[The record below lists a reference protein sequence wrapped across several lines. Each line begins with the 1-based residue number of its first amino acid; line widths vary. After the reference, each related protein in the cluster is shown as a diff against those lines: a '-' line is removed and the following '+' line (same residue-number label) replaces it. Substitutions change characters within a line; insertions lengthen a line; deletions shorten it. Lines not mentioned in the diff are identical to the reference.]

1 MVLLTI
7 TSRRQVLITKSVW
20 FITAL
25 RVLAKR
31 NGIRWLN
38 MRHTNGPWFCD
49 GNFVRHVDTSKLIAE
64 VYISPTSQNGNIMAD
79 SRLIASAPDLLEA
92 LYSALDLIKNE
103 LG

>member
-1 MVLLTI
+1 
-7 TSRRQVLITKSVW
+7 
-20 FITAL
+20 
-25 RVLAKR
+25 
-31 NGIRWLN
+31 

-103 LG
+103 LGYGIVTDEIQAAIAKAKGISK